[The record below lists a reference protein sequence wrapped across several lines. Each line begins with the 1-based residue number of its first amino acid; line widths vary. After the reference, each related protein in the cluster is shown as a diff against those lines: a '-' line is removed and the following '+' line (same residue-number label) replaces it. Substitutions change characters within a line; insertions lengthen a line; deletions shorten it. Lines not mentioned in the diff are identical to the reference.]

1 MNVRF
6 ILLQMISNQL
16 FFIFILLCLIF
27 IFSELYYNQKTTLS
41 FILLIFLI
49 FIDFLLSNKFWH
61 YIFFSEEIWKNLL
74 VLIIC
79 CSFIIILSLIKRLN
93 FEIFFLNLMVLLGSL
108 MIITSDHLIII
119 YIGLELQ
126 TFSIFIL
133 ISKNKNSI
141 KSSESALK
149 YFILGALSS
158 GLFLLGLT
166 FMFSL
171 GLSLNIKELSLSLS
185 FFQEL
190 KNIPSF
196 LICISLFFKLALFP
210 LHFWIAD
217 IYEGSTWEVISS
229 IAIIP
234 KISVLSII
242 LQILYCSDFFLICS
256 ILSIIIGTFGAMNQT
271 KIKRLLAYSGVS
283 HIGFIMMGL
292 SLITNQGYEASFIY
306 LVIYIITMLG
316 IFLLIYQTYL
326 SGNYYL
332 IELSGL
338 SIINKLLAVSWLIFF
353 LSISGIPP
361 LSGFISKW
369 LIIILLLDYKYILLS
384 TLIVIFSAIGA
395 GYYLRIVKISYFQKK
410 SSFIIWEQILTK
422 DVNNYN
428 LLSHLL
434 GVFIYLSIVLI
445 FHPSILFSPFYLGFQ
460 YFF

>member
-1 MNVRF
+1 
-6 ILLQMISNQL
+6 MINFKL
-16 FFIFILLCLIF
+16 FYIFILLF
-27 IFSELYYNQKTTLS
+27 ILLSLLELYYNKKVTTVLGI
-41 FILLIFLI
+41 FTFLLLIQLI
-49 FIDFLLSNKFWH
+49 LNNNFWH
-61 YIFFSEEIWKNLL
+61 YMFFSEEIWRNLL
-74 VLIIC
+74 ILIISL
-79 CSFIIILSLIKRLN
+79 SFIVILNLIKRLN
-93 FEIFFLNLMVLLGSL
+93 FEIFFLNLMIFLGSI

-119 YIGLELQ
+119 YLGLELQ

-133 ISKNKNSI
+133 ISKNRNSI

-158 GLFLLGLT
+158 GLFLLGVT

-171 GLSLNIKELSLSLS
+171 GLSLNIKELNLSLN
-185 FFQEL
+185 FLKDL

-196 LICISLFFKLALFP
+196 LICMSLFFKLAIFP

-217 IYEGSTWEVISS
+217 IYEGSSWEVISS

-234 KISVLSII
+234 KVSVLSAI
-242 LQILYCSDFFLICS
+242 LQILYSSDFFIICS

-292 SLITNQGYEASFIY
+292 SLLSNQGYEASFIY
-306 LVIYIITMLG
+306 LFIYIITMLG

-338 SIINKLLAVSWLIFF
+338 SIVNKLLAVSWLIFF

-369 LIIILLLDYKYILLS
+369 LIILFLIDYKYLLLSILL
-384 TLIVIFSAIGA
+384 VIFSAIAA
-395 GYYLRIVKISYFQKK
+395 GYYLRVVKITYFQKK
-410 SSFIIWEQILTK
+410 SSFIIWEQILTRK
-422 DVNNYN
+422 KNSNNILTYFLGIFMYIN
-428 LLSHLL
+428 IILLL
-434 GVFIYLSIVLI
+434 
-445 FHPSILFSPFYLGFQ
+445 HPSILFSPFYLGFQ